1 MWQFPARTLSVKVGG
16 SWRHLLTKKKT
27 YQTSECY
34 RSGWCV
40 ILLLYSYFLCSLARH
55 LSVTLHAKIP
65 LSQNDAAAVWTKL
78 TPTRPLLQPF
88 TQSPPSEIQVSC
100 LGRFLWGEGD
110 ECGMCFFGVD
120 EISLKWR
127 SVTFWHL
134 GSQSWQPNSIH
145 STRDC
150 WVSVLKAFGGRPIHY
165 IGINNSCL
173 AD

>member
-110 ECGMCFFGVD
+110 ECGMCVFWGRWN
-120 EISLKWR
+120 ISKVKECDLLTLRFPVLATQLHPQHKR
-127 SVTFWHL
+127 L
-134 GSQSWQPNSIH
+134 LSQ
-145 STRDC
+145 
-150 WVSVLKAFGGRPIHY
+150 RPQ
-165 IGINNSCL
+165 GFRR
-173 AD
+173 